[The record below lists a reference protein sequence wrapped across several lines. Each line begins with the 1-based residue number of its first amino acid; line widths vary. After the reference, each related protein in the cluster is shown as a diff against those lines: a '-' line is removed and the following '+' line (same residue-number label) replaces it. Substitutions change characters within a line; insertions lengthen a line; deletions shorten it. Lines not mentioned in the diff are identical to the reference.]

1 MKDDYLSCATYEV
14 MFTTYPFHI
23 GQAALVLRGLDES
36 REPFLLVPV
45 PELVARHLAKA
56 HDDRVHVRDLCNV
69 GEDVLND
76 PLRLG
81 IAAPKRRLRINQR
94 HFGHRGR

>member
-1 MKDDYLSCATYEV
+1 

-23 GQAALVLRGLDES
+23 RQAALVLRGLDES
-36 REPFLLVPV
+36 REPFLLVPI
-45 PELVARHLAKA
+45 PQLVARHLPKA

-69 GEDVLND
+69 RKYVLND

-81 IAAPKRRLRINQR
+81 VATPKRGLGIDQR
-94 HFGHRGR
+94 HFGHWWR